1 MEAMLAVPLGCVER
15 SRLQE
20 DVARVIDHAQERQV
34 EEIVVGMP
42 LSLNGQVGP
51 QAKKVQ
57 RFVKA
62 LKAKTDLPIETMDE
76 RYSTVEAQRLLQQS
90 GRKPS
95 RHKGQV
101 DAAAATVIL
110 QDYLDRFRTQSGA
123 H

>member
-1 MEAMLAVPLGCVER
+1 MEAMLAVPLGYVER
-15 SRLQE
+15 SRFQE
-20 DVARVIDHAQERQV
+20 DIARVLDHARERQV

-42 LSLNGQVGP
+42 LSLDGHVGP

-57 RFVKA
+57 GFIKA
-62 LKAKTDLPIETMDE
+62 LKAKSDLPIETVDE
-76 RYSTVEAQRLLQQS
+76 RYSTVEAQRLLQQA

-123 H
+123 P